1 MCTACSGVT
10 ESALVARSE
19 NRCGL
24 LRPVSQCRYRYLPRS
39 RLRFPVFYTLKINVC
54 GAITV
59 LAKNVWFNANRRS
72 CRRQFLTASFLGS
85 AVQVKKK
92 NARCKA
98 KPTFHHMQLP
108 CLNEVTLNIL
118 VSVVIADAR
127 EGETHRTTFMETFR
141 WHPIA
146 PYKAPIVFWYLLKVL
161 FVHRRD
167 YNKFCRMQ
175 TDRSK
180 CDETKTPL
188 EHL

>member
-92 NARCKA
+92 KCTLQGKTNLSSHAITMSKWGDTEHTRVCCHRWRPWGRNAQ
-98 KPTFHHMQLP
+98 HHIYGDFSLASYS
-108 CLNEVTLNIL
+108 TLQSPNCFLI
-118 VSVVIADAR
+118 S
-127 EGETHRTTFMETFR
+127 
-141 WHPIA
+141 
-146 PYKAPIVFWYLLKVL
+146 LKGTICTQMWL
-161 FVHRRD
+161 
-167 YNKFCRMQ
+167 
-175 TDRSK
+175 
-180 CDETKTPL
+180 
-188 EHL
+188 